1 MMWWNGE
8 WNGGAWLAMSVS
20 MVVFWGLVIW
30 AVLSVV
36 RNTRAPFSERSGA
49 VGPEEILKERFARGE
64 IDAEEYEQRR
74 DVLRR

>member
-36 RNTRAPFSERSGA
+36 RSANVTSSERSDPPP
-49 VGPEEILKERFARGE
+49 PEQILKERFARGE
-64 IDAEEYEQRR
+64 IDAQEYEQRR